1 MRLLEFFT
9 GDQPPLIKGAI
20 GDVCAMLDMS
30 RDMFS
35 AASGYVLDNE
45 ILDVDLDVMDLEV
58 DRREQSARHA
68 VLEHLN
74 VDPKREMV
82 LSLKLITVAQEVE
95 RIGDLARMMSHAGAL
110 ARTQRM
116 GAIAIT
122 LRKLR
127 TRTLQMFDRTR
138 DCFIAGDP
146 VVARGIVA
154 DGNVIKEELAEC
166 LESLAVTADVTSNE
180 AVVYT
185 LAAHAISRISSHLT
199 IVASSVTSPFH
210 QIRSGAAMDQ

>member
-1 MRLLEFFT
+1 
-9 GDQPPLIKGAI
+9 
-20 GDVCAMLDMS
+20 MLDRG

-45 ILDVDLDVMDLEV
+45 ILDVDLAAMDLEV
-58 DRREQSARHA
+58 DQREQSVRHA

-82 LSLKLITVAQEVE
+82 LSLKLITVVQEVE
-95 RIGDLARMMSHAGAL
+95 RIGDLALMMSHAGAL

-116 GAIAIT
+116 GYIAIT
-122 LRKLR
+122 LRQLR

-146 VVARGIVA
+146 VLARGIVA
-154 DGNVIKEELAEC
+154 DGNVIKKELAEC
-166 LESLAVTADVTSNE
+166 LTSLALNTTVAPNE

-199 IVASSVTSPFH
+199 NVASSVTSPFH
-210 QIRSGAAMDQ
+210 RIRTGTALDQ

>member
-1 MRLLEFFT
+1 MGLLEFFT

-20 GDVCAMLDMS
+20 GDVCAMLDMG

-45 ILDVDLDVMDLEV
+45 ILDVDLAALDLEV

-82 LSLKLITVAQEVE
+82 LSLKLITVVQEVE
-95 RIGDLARMMSHAGAL
+95 RIGDLALMMGHAGAL

-116 GAIAIT
+116 GNIAIT
-122 LRKLR
+122 LRQLR

-166 LESLAVTADVTSNE
+166 LASLALAADVVSNE

-185 LAAHAISRISSHLT
+185 LTAHAISRISSHLT
-199 IVASSVTSPFH
+199 NVASSVTSSFH
-210 QIRSGAAMDQ
+210 RIRAGTALDQ